1 LSGLRVGLQLNTTQR
16 AFRWSEIRELAR
28 AVEDAGL
35 DSVWTE
41 DHLFY
46 QLKGS
51 WLAPWDAWTV
61 LAGLAEVTHR
71 VRIGTMVSPMGL
83 RHPVLL
89 ARHAAAVQEIS
100 GGRLV
105 LGIGLGHGDPEYRA
119 LGTSLEHRLG
129 KFREGFRILRQALET
144 GEATYRGR
152 HFTTEGFHLLP
163 RPGDFRRPALM
174 IGSDGP
180 LTLGEALPHVDA
192 WNWDGFAN
200 EPDEFAAASQAVDT
214 ICREVGRDPA
224 EIQRSAHLVVRLS
237 APQGLPI
244 DPLPEHVRVISGGAD
259 EVAAGLQAF
268 ADAGADELMLLVDP
282 ATPAA
287 VTELAEAV
295 SRVERA

>member
-1 LSGLRVGLQLNTTQR
+1 MSGLRIGVQLNTTQR
-16 AFRWSEIRELAR
+16 AFRWAEIRALAR
-28 AVEDAGL
+28 AAEDAGL

-46 QLKGS
+46 ELKER
-51 WLAPWDAWTV
+51 WLAPWDAWTI
-61 LAGLAEVTHR
+61 LAGLAEATDR

-89 ARHAAAVQEIS
+89 ARHAAAVQEMS

-105 LGIGLGHGDPEYRA
+105 LGVGLGHGEAEYRA

-129 KFREGFRILRQALET
+129 KFREGFRILREALDT
-144 GEATYRGR
+144 GEATHRGR
-152 HFTTEGFHLLP
+152 HITTEGFRLLP
-163 RPGDFRRPALM
+163 RPDDFRRPALM

-180 LTLGEALPHVDA
+180 LTLREALPHVEA

-200 EPDEFAAASQAVDT
+200 EPDEFAAASGAVAR
-214 ICREVGRDPA
+214 ICRELGRDPA

-237 APQGLPI
+237 APEGLPI
-244 DPLPEHVRVISGGAD
+244 DPLPEHVRVISGGTD
-259 EVAAGLQAF
+259 GVAAGLQGF
-268 ADAGADELMLLVDP
+268 ADAGADELMLLIDP

-295 SRVERA
+295 SRVDR